1 MKQLRL
7 FLGIC
12 FSFCSQVFANNN
24 FHMSADTFFFFEV
37 DNPH

>member
-24 FHMSADTFFFFEV
+24 FHILADTSLSFEV
-37 DNPH
+37 DNLH